1 MRVQVRQIEILK
13 IVFSTFGGWT
23 RIWFLMCKR
32 LYCRLPSILPR
43 RQCQGRFFSYL
54 NDKRWPDALVSFR
67 YSCWSL
73 LLLLSSL
80 SLSLSLSRR
89 LLNLLDM
96 RRTTKRW
103 HSVGWSVGPALI
115 GQAGKETP
123 HIFRKLPDPDG
134 LTVLFGVWFVLGEWS
149 HFICYPYWSD
159 YTPFS
164 KNMLDNRET
173 VRNMGHT
180 VDRDSA
186 YRVFLK

>member
-1 MRVQVRQIEILK
+1 MHIQVRQIEILK
-13 IVFSTFGGWT
+13 IVFCTFGGWT

-103 HSVGWSVGPALI
+103 HSVGWSVGPALMVQAEKNI
-115 GQAGKETP
+115 PYEIFVAGK
-123 HIFRKLPDPDG
+123 IF
-134 LTVLFGVWFVLGEWS
+134 
-149 HFICYPYWSD
+149 
-159 YTPFS
+159 
-164 KNMLDNRET
+164 T
-173 VRNMGHT
+173 VRIITKRNHIDVVPPWRSSSHWHVPVNGD
-180 VDRDSA
+180 VS
-186 YRVFLK
+186 